1 MQSGIEMPA
10 ATFYLSTPRL
20 NSAPI
25 GLSAART
32 EVESRLVCNRHMVP
46 RRVLVFEFE
55 LENAKRVPARFELC
69 GAARWVLPR
78 QPATKEAA
86 EVAGSEENG
95 FEKLVSL
102 NAREGGSFGGITNGF
117 D

>member
-1 MQSGIEMPA
+1 MHSGIEMPT
-10 ATFYLSTPRL
+10 ATFYLSTPCP

-25 GLSAART
+25 GLSAARP
-32 EVESRLVCNRHMVP
+32 EVESRLVCDRHIVP
-46 RRVLVFEFE
+46 RRMLVFEFE
-55 LENAKRVPARFELC
+55 NANRVPARFELC

-78 QPATKEAA
+78 QQATKEAA
-86 EVAGSEENG
+86 KVVETEDNG

>member
-1 MQSGIEMPA
+1 
-10 ATFYLSTPRL
+10 
-20 NSAPI
+20 
-25 GLSAART
+25 
-32 EVESRLVCNRHMVP
+32 MVP

-55 LENAKRVPARFELC
+55 FENAKRVPARFGWC

-86 EVAGSEENG
+86 KVAGTKDNG
-95 FEKLVSL
+95 FEILVNL

-117 D
+117 V

>member
-10 ATFYLSTPRL
+10 ATFCLSTSCP

-25 GLSAART
+25 GFSAART
-32 EVESRLVCNRHMVP
+32 EVESRLICNRHIVP

-55 LENAKRVPARFELC
+55 LDDAKRVPARFALC

-78 QPATKEAA
+78 QLATKVAA
-86 EVAGSEENG
+86 EVAGTENNG
-95 FEKLVSL
+95 FEKLVGL

>member
-1 MQSGIEMPA
+1 MQNGIEMPA
-10 ATFYLSTPRL
+10 ATFYLSTPCH

-25 GLSAART
+25 CSSAARP
-32 EVESRLVCNRHMVP
+32 EVESRLVCDRRIVP
-46 RRVLVFEFE
+46 RQVLVFEFE
-55 LENAKRVPARFELC
+55 NANRVPARFELC

-78 QPATKEAA
+78 QQATKEAA
-86 EVAGSEENG
+86 EVVETEDNG

-102 NAREGGSFGGITNGF
+102 DAREGGSFGGITNGF

>member
-1 MQSGIEMPA
+1 MPA
-10 ATFYLSTPRL
+10 ATFCLSTSCP

-25 GLSAART
+25 GFSAGRA
-32 EVESRLVCNRHMVP
+32 EVESRLPCDRHMVP

-55 LENAKRVPARFELC
+55 NADRVPARFECC

-86 EVAGSEENG
+86 EVAGTEDNG
-95 FEKLVSL
+95 FEKLVGLFEKLVGL
-102 NAREGGSFGGITNGF
+102 NARQGGSFGGITNGF
-117 D
+117 V